1 MQKLALRIEEL
12 RDKAAKATFTQLV
25 LDGGWTLETTPE
37 IAFVFEANRYPVPA
51 NKLYRGKFKFSKHF
65 YPVPADLEDGG
76 EEWRCAMAIDDH
88 PKVKRWVRNLDSDP
102 VAGFWLPT
110 SSGRFYPDF
119 VCELNDGRVLVVEY
133 KGTHISGMPKEIE
146 KGEVGKVWAE
156 RSGGKALFAMVFKN
170 LDGKN
175 VAQQLDQQSMSNAA
189 EKWERFLDPDVLR
202 PSLLSATM
210 FITAFELLKDSIVD
224 RVRDFYTLGWGDKTF
239 ISPEYEQGILTKD
252 KNGRPLP
259 ASLDWLREHDA
270 INEADLQ
277 IFKRLADI
285 RNQLAHELFSVV
297 TGQVPSEYE
306 SHFPALIALLRKVE
320 VWWIVNVEITTNP
333 DYNGQEID
341 EDGITPGALISLQ
354 MLIEVASG
362 STKHLEQWRKISSP
376 RK

>member
-1 MQKLALRIEEL
+1 
-12 RDKAAKATFTQLV
+12 
-25 LDGGWTLETTPE
+25 
-37 IAFVFEANRYPVPA
+37 
-51 NKLYRGKFKFSKHF
+51 
-65 YPVPADLEDGG
+65 
-76 EEWRCAMAIDDH
+76 
-88 PKVKRWVRNLDSDP
+88 
-102 VAGFWLPT
+102 
-110 SSGRFYPDF
+110 
-119 VCELNDGRVLVVEY
+119 
-133 KGTHISGMPKEIE
+133 
-146 KGEVGKVWAE
+146 
-156 RSGGKALFAMVFKN
+156 
-170 LDGKN
+170 
-175 VAQQLDQQSMSNAA
+175 MSNAA